1 MDAKKPRQDGDNT
14 FSRKLGAKQYELTDH
29 LGNVVAT
36 IRDKKIHPQEL
47 VTAGSQNVDT
57 TLGFQADVTG
67 RYDYYPFGMEIQSR
81 SGDFTNIDYTTD
93 VNKLIYDGLLKSCNY
108 YTTYPN
114 NQGGQNGVEQ
124 CATAQNLYG
133 QNYVSYYSIEDHTG
147 SAYILEIKIRLSEV
161 IPSLDGN
168 GNYQIEVKLQQ
179 SRERNIVGTIGSH
192 QAVVSS
198 PGVGP
203 GGNVIPFDEKLFTF
217 NLTGDELTTAA
228 SGGKITLTLNFS
240 QGLNGGFSPI
250 IDVQSIRVLQNFKNT
265 TVPLA
270 RRDEA
275 AYTYG
280 FQGMQRTDALAGSG
294 NHYTAP
300 NWEYS
305 PRLGRRWN
313 TDPVV
318 YPWQSSYAT
327 FNNNPIYFKDPSGLQ
342 GIAFNGGGGDKKK
355 GGGSTT
361 SPQQPQ
367 IPKVDIKTVEV
378 WADGPKKAGF
388 FSRLWSG
395 IKNFFTN
402 AWNAFKKMDANIQ
415 GNGDPSGKGTHTLT
429 GGTEINNSG
438 VKGKEG
444 NYINMEAWLI
454 IGPRVGKAQPWRN
467 TSVDNAVN
475 AVGSASE
482 AVQEYGAAL
491 GNSTDD
497 DVKETSQ
504 ENANNYHKKFK
515 KVVSPDVVLYKTTNT
530 NTGKKYYRKEED
542 GGSTHTIIDESTYNN
557 YDLTEEEIK

>member
-1 MDAKKPRQDGDNT
+1 MHFQNAIEAAINFFVKGLFHKRFNDRTKFTMD
-14 FSRKLGAKQYELTDH
+14 
-29 LGNVVAT
+29 
-36 IRDKKIHPQEL
+36 I
-47 VTAGSQNVDT
+47 AGSF
-57 TLGFQADVTG
+57 TLVNETLKLNCSGHEFDYYKPVVKQ
-67 RYDYYPFGMEIQSR
+67 RQDYYPFGMQMAGRSFT
-81 SGDFTNIDYTTD
+81 SGDGY
-93 VNKLIYDGLLKSCNY
+93 
-108 YTTYPN
+108 
-114 NQGGQNGVEQ
+114 
-124 CATAQNLYG
+124 
-133 QNYVSYYSIEDHTG
+133 
-147 SAYILEIKIRLSEV
+147 R
-161 IPSLDGN
+161 
-168 GNYQIEVKLQQ
+168 
-179 SRERNIVGTIGSH
+179 
-192 QAVVSS
+192 
-198 PGVGP
+198 
-203 GGNVIPFDEKLFTF
+203 
-217 NLTGDELTTAA
+217 
-228 SGGKITLTLNFS
+228 
-240 QGLNGGFSPI
+240 
-250 IDVQSIRVLQNFKNT
+250 
-265 TVPLA
+265 
-270 RRDEA
+270 
-275 AYTYG
+275 YG